1 MASQETLQLIA
12 NANIDDLREI
22 VFNWAK
28 DHPDFS
34 SFVSQSLCP
43 AVEDVDFR
51 QKLSQAI
58 NRETKDFFSR
68 HEVREATDW
77 GNVYY
82 ELIEPWSDHTD
93 ALSTEKLYNLIDV
106 IVTEVGMQVTDEDFY
121 GDDWYGDD
129 FSGNI
134 KDIMNVLG
142 NLAGLLLIRN
152 DLDPKTLDSFRT
164 LIQQAQQ
171 RDAIESYIGSPY
183 GFILDLIEI
192 SKNSGEVTSELF
204 NNMIDANI
212 DREGGAWVCRKIDFI
227 RSNGHAEEA
236 LEYMEEKHPL
246 PGGLYEILQ
255 RTDGRRPVAGVIETA

>member
-22 VFNWAK
+22 VFNWEK

-34 SFVSQSLCP
+34 SFVVQSLCP

-212 DREGGAWVCRKIDFI
+212 DREGGTWVCRKIDFI
-227 RSNGHAEEA
+227 RSKGHAEEA